1 MALEIFWSKKADE
14 RFDEITD
21 YLESEWGE
29 KSARVFAKKVY
40 DLLDILIELPEIGTI
55 EKKELNIRGI
65 LVVKQITL
73 FYQVRSTKLIL
84 LNFYDNRQGPVV
96 KKY

>member
-1 MALEIFWSKKADE
+1 MALEIFWSKKADK
-14 RFDEITD
+14 RFDRIIE

-29 KSARVFAKKVY
+29 KSASLFAKKVY
-40 DLLDILIELPEIGTI
+40 DLLDILIELPGIGTY

-65 LVVKQITL
+65 IIVKKITL
-73 FYQVRSTKLIL
+73 FYQVRSKKLIL
-84 LNFYDNRQGPVV
+84 LNFHDNRQNPKR